1 MYNYN
6 FEVGDILNDHVWGL
20 EWIVRSKLEK
30 GVVLQLNKEG
40 GTILEATPD
49 SCRIQFSKLGMVNV

>member
-6 FEVGDILNDHVWGL
+6 SEVGDILNDHVWGL

-49 SCRIQFSKLGMVNV
+49 NCCIQFSKLGMVNV